1 MAKPY
6 ALCGLRVNERPCPA
20 PKLYV
25 SILRFIPRKL
35 LHKPTVFTVLTDQ
48 AGNAIQT
55 LPSSPW
61 QKWFAHS
68 AASGMEVSL
77 RTAGG
82 LGYRNQCAF
91 PCCANQ
97 NRDPEPQKRPG
108 THPPIALADLAACPC
123 PATAASLATN

>member
-1 MAKPY
+1 MKGHA
-6 ALCGLRVNERPCPA
+6 RRPSST
-20 PKLYV
+20 L
-25 SILRFIPRKL
+25 LRFIPRKL

-97 NRDPEPQKRPG
+97 NRDPEPEKARNASADSPCRPRG
-108 THPPIALADLAACPC
+108 
-123 PATAASLATN
+123 